1 MIDKIKSL
9 SVIMSLLILSACS
22 NKTVSAS
29 HINLEVAL
37 DSNYNTV
44 STSVFVDGQKVETVV
59 LNNDNEIA
67 GYAYREYNDSGQQ
80 IKVSKFDSNKEL
92 KEMCTIEWLDGISS
106 NKTCYLKDGTI
117 RQEVTSVVEDNKII
131 ERILRLENGYVVY
144 NFEYDSDGRMVKM
157 IDVMYDSDGSVFS
170 NCYTDYEYS
179 GNKKI
184 AYNYEDGKKAYTYK
198 NVYTYDDLR
207 RLVKGQSYT
216 EKDKLLLS
224 FKYTYHDNNL
234 IKSFESKDDTEKR
247 LEKYNSYGALTYI
260 KNNYV
265 GTVYKAK

>member
-1 MIDKIKSL
+1 MKKLFILTIIFLLL
-9 SVIMSLLILSACS
+9 SGCKENTIA
-22 NKTVSAS
+22 AS
-29 HINLEVAL
+29 HINLEIAL

-44 STSVFVDGQKVETVV
+44 STSVFVDGQKIETVV
-59 LNNDNEIA
+59 LNNDNKIA
-67 GYAYREYNDSGQQ
+67 GYAYREYNDNGQL
-80 IKVSKFDSNKEL
+80 IKESKFDPNKEL
-92 KEMCTIEWLDGISS
+92 QEMCTIEWVGGISS
-106 NKTCYLKDGTI
+106 SKVCYLKDGTI
-117 RQEVTSVVEDNKII
+117 RQEITSVVEDNKII
-131 ERILRLENGYVVY
+131 ERILRFETGYVIY

-157 IDVMYDSDGSVFS
+157 IDVMYDLDGNVIS

-179 GNKKI
+179 GNKKT

-198 NVYTYDDLR
+198 NIYTYDDLG

-234 IKSFESKDDTEKR
+234 IKSFESKDDTEKS

>member
-1 MIDKIKSL
+1 MSKYFKLPFLIMI
-9 SVIMSLLILSACS
+9 LLITCS
-22 NKTVSAS
+22 CSVSTTPAS
-29 HINLEVAL
+29 RISMEVAL
-37 DSNYNTV
+37 DSSYNTI
-44 STSVFVDGQKVETVV
+44 STSVFVDGQKIETVV
-59 LNNDNEIA
+59 LNNDKDIDS
-67 GYAYREYNDSGQQ
+67 YVYREYNNDGRQ

-198 NVYTYDDLR
+198 NVYTYDDLG

-260 KNNYV
+260 KNNYW